1 MMQETT
7 QEKIERLYK
16 EGNGTWSMRRSI
28 MIETGASRK
37 TVNDTIWDIGR
48 VQNLKWYTKSKSG
61 SDFDLGAPYKV
72 MKDTLV
78 RGKYKWTIYGTRQN
92 VSATVIERCVSA
104 YWSTKRD
111 ATLVLRNKQDEMA
124 L

>member
-16 EGNGTWSMRRSI
+16 EGFGTWSI

-48 VQNLKWYTKSKSG
+48 RRPQNLKWYTKSRSG

-92 VSATVIERCVSA
+92 VSAIVIERCVSA
-104 YWSTKRD
+104 YWTTKRD
-111 ATLVLRNKQDEMA
+111 ATLVLRDKQDEMA
-124 L
+124 Q